1 MQYNVKGDFFMKLN
15 KKKAMLINKQNLV
28 RAAITLLILWLVL
41 FRTISYANLE
51 DDEIIDL
58 KSITNE
64 TVETAKQ
71 VTDKPNLDARIGL
84 IFDRNSKTILYEKN
98 GKKQVPM
105 ASTTKIMTSIVVLE
119 NANLN
124 QVVTIDKKA
133 AGTGGSRLGLKTND
147 KITVHDLL
155 YGLMLKSGNDAAVAL
170 ANHVGGSVEGFGKM
184 MNQKAQEMGLTNSH
198 FVTPHGLDQEGHYTT
213 AYELAC
219 MADYALQIPKFKEI
233 VGTKNYNITINGQ
246 SRNISNTNELL
257 GNLNG
262 VYGIKT
268 GFTNGAGRC
277 LVTGCKRGNLDIITV
292 VLGSDTKKIRTTDSI
307 KLIEY
312 AYKNYE
318 VVNIEKIIKEQ
329 FENWKQ
335 LNEKR
340 IYINKGKTN
349 RVNLQVRQLT
359 YPEVAIKK
367 TQKDNI
373 TIEINSL
380 YYLEAPV
387 KQNDVIGSVK
397 VQIEGKTI
405 AVLDIY
411 LQEEVD
417 KKEILDYFIDFLSL
431 VP

>member
-1 MQYNVKGDFFMKLN
+1 MKLN
-15 KKKAMLINKQNLV
+15 IKKAKLMNKQN
-28 RAAITLLILWLVL
+28 AIKTAIALLILEFVI
-41 FRTISYANLE
+41 FHTISYANLE
-51 DDEIIDL
+51 DNEIVDL
-58 KSITNE
+58 NSITNE

-71 VTDKPNLDARIGL
+71 VIDEPNLSARIGL

-124 QVVTIDKKA
+124 EVVTIDKKA
-133 AGTGGSRLGLKTND
+133 AGTGGSRLELKAND

-155 YGLMLKSGNDAAVAL
+155 YGLMLRSGNDAAVAL
-170 ANHVGGSVEGFGKM
+170 ANHVGGSVEGFSKM
-184 MNQKAQEMGLTNSH
+184 MNQKAKQMGLTNSH
-198 FVTPHGLDQEGHYTT
+198 FVTPHGLDQEEHYTT

-233 VGTKNYNITINGQ
+233 VGTKNYNITINGK
-246 SRNISNTNELL
+246 SRTISNTNELL

-318 VVNIEKIIKEQ
+318 VVNVEKIVKEQ

-340 IYINKGKTN
+340 IYINKAKTN
-349 RVNLQVRQLT
+349 QVNLQIRQLT
-359 YPEVAIKK
+359 YPEIAIKK

-397 VQIEGKTI
+397 VQIDGKTI

-411 LQEEVD
+411 VQEQVD